1 MNIFTRLQS
10 YFSLIKPAVFR
21 EKQKL
26 QNTSELLTLLRQKEW
41 LPEFHTIATAGTD
54 PEVLIEGKRIL
65 MFASNNY
72 LGLSTRP
79 EVIEAAHKALRIH
92 GIGPGG
98 SRFLCGNIDL
108 LSELEQETAKLVG
121 MEDAITFPAGYMAN
135 TAIFKAL
142 LDPLIGSSPYRK
154 GSAAI
159 FSDEYNHGTI
169 VEGCRISYAK
179 KISFC
184 HNNMADLREKLS
196 SSSANPKMIVTEG
209 VFTPEGEFGQI
220 KKVAAIAKEHQAILM
235 IDDAHGIGVIGKQ
248 GEGTV
253 AHFEL
258 CKDVDIIMGSYDKAL
273 GGMGGFLAGKK
284 EIIEYLRVVARPY
297 IFSSALS
304 GVLAGGLIEA
314 IRICQ
319 KEPELRDRLFQ
330 NASYVREEL
339 TKAGFSILG
348 TSDIPVVCLLIGDE
362 TSAVRFSR
370 ALFNRAIYCPSF
382 RWPAVPKGK
391 SRLRITLM
399 ATHTKEHLEQ
409 LLRAII
415 AVGREEKIIG

>member
-1 MNIFTRLQS
+1 MNVFTKLQS
-10 YFSLIKPAVFR
+10 YFTLVKPAVFR
-21 EKQKL
+21 EKQKF
-26 QNTSELLTLLRQKEW
+26 QNAAELLSFLKEKEW
-41 LPEFHTIATAGTD
+41 LPEFHTITTAGTD
-54 PEVLIEGKRIL
+54 PEVLIEGRKVL

-79 EVIEAAHKALRIH
+79 EVIEAARQALRTH

-108 LSELEQETAKLVG
+108 LNELEQETAKLVG
-121 MEDAITFPAGYMAN
+121 MEDVITFPAGYMAN
-135 TAIFKAL
+135 TAIFKAI
-142 LDPLIGSSPYRK
+142 LDPLIGSSPHRK
-154 GSAAI
+154 GAAAI

-184 HNNMADLREKLS
+184 HNDMADLQEKLS
-196 SSSANPKMIVTEG
+196 SSSANPKMVVTEG
-209 VFTPEGEFGQI
+209 VFTPEGEFGQT
-220 KKVAAIAKEHQAILM
+220 KEVATIAKEHRAILM

-253 AHFEL
+253 AHFGL
-258 CKDVDIIMGSYDKAL
+258 CEDVDIIMGSYDKAL

-284 EIIEYLRVVARPY
+284 EVIEYLRVVARPY

-314 IRICQ
+314 IRICR

-330 NASYVREEL
+330 NALYVREEL
-339 TKAGFSILG
+339 VRAGFSILG
-348 TSDIPVVCLLIGDE
+348 TPDIPVVCLLIGDE
-362 TSAVRFSR
+362 TRAVRFSNT
-370 ALFNRAIYCPSF
+370 LFSRAIYCPSF

-399 ATHTKEHLEQ
+399 ATHKKEHLEQ
-409 LLRAII
+409 LLKTLIV
-415 AVGREEKIIG
+415 VGREERIIG